1 MPSINL
7 DLNYFDHPK
16 TKRLVGLLGR
26 GADVLPVRVWCA
38 CGRHYSDSGKL
49 TGLTAQ
55 EIESQVGWWGLPG
68 KMIAAMVQVGFLEG
82 NDVLGYSVH
91 DWLDHSGHLAVYRAR
106 AKAAAQARWGKGK
119 NHASSNASSI
129 KADASSMPDDC
140 NLPDASSM
148 ENASSIKNHA
158 SSNAS
163 SIKAD
168 ASSMPDDCNLPDAS
182 SMENASSIKNHA
194 SSNASS
200 NASSIAKQC
209 PSKAMQLRETYTQG
223 ASQTQPEEKPKPT
236 YRGDPLKS
244 LTVAKKLVEAFRNQV
259 TSHHGTVAAES
270 ILADLLA
277 FGGHSE
283 EDFLRA
289 IENYAQD
296 CARKEIGRQFRQS
309 MSRWLQSGEW
319 ASYASGLP
327 DWTPDPPKPER
338 PAASTSQKS
347 RRLTPRELA
356 EGTL

>member
-163 SIKAD
+163 S
-168 ASSMPDDCNLPDAS
+168 
-182 SMENASSIKNHA
+182 
-194 SSNASS
+194 

-309 MSRWLQSGEW
+309 MPRWLQSGEW